1 MQQLAYIKLN
11 KSETRDMLLVLKD
24 RLDLVDVSADTIDI
38 LSASLPFYPGYR
50 LLELTDRSSSPIK
63 RRFVIYRGDDIVF
76 MDYTNTPI
84 YELNKR
90 APISFTRDTL
100 FDYVRFFFRFVR
112 GRHGRFIVTESLDDI
127 QWREEPSVNSRKS
140 LDKMIEPLFI
150 KEIND
155 DGSYI
160 LGANVIFKD
169 ALFGCN
175 INVKQNGIIRLSDE
189 NLLVESLPVV
199 DDVLGV

>member
-11 KSETRDMLLVLKD
+11 KSETKDILLVLGD
-24 RLDLVDVSADTIDI
+24 RLDLADVSADTIDI

-50 LLELTDRSSSPIK
+50 LLELTDRSTSPIK
-63 RRFVIYRGDDIVF
+63 RRFVIYQNDDIVF
-76 MDYTNTPI
+76 MDYTNVPI
-84 YELNKR
+84 YELNNR
-90 APISFTRDTL
+90 VPIVLTKETL

-127 QWREEPSVNSRKS
+127 QWREEPSVNNRRS
-140 LDKMIEPLFI
+140 LDKMIEPLHI

-155 DGSYI
+155 DGSYV
-160 LGANVIFKD
+160 LLANVIFKD

-189 NLLVESLPVV
+189 NLLVEALPVV

>member
-24 RLDLVDVSADTIDI
+24 RLDLIDVSADTIDI

>member
-11 KSETRDMLLVLKD
+11 KSETKDMLLLLKEK
-24 RLDLVDVSADTIDI
+24 LDLADASADTIDI
-38 LSASLPFYPGYR
+38 LSASLSFYPGYR
-50 LLELTDRSSSPIK
+50 LLELTDRSSSPVK
-63 RRFVIYRGDDIVF
+63 KRFVIYMGDDVVF
-76 MDYTNTPI
+76 MDYTNVPI

-90 APISFTRDTL
+90 VSIVLTKETL

-127 QWREEPSVNSRKS
+127 QWREEPSVNGRRS

-169 ALFGCN
+169 ALFACN

-189 NLLVESLPVV
+189 NLLIESLPVV

>member
-11 KSETRDMLLVLKD
+11 KSETRDILSVLKD

-50 LLELTDRSSSPIK
+50 LLELTDRSTSPIK

-112 GRHGRFIVTESLDDI
+112 GRHGRFVVTESLDDI

-169 ALFGCN
+169 ALFSCN

-189 NLLVESLPVV
+189 SLLVESLPVV

>member
-11 KSETRDMLLVLKD
+11 KSETKDVLATLADKI
-24 RLDLVDVSADTIDI
+24 DLEGLSADTVDI

-50 LLELTDRSSSPIK
+50 ILELTDRSTSPVKK
-63 RRFVIYRGDDIVF
+63 RFIIYKGEDLVF
-76 MDYTNTPI
+76 MDYTNSPI

-90 APISFTRDTL
+90 APIVLTKDTL

-112 GRHGRFIVTESLDDI
+112 GRHGRFIVVESLDDI
-127 QWREEPSVNSRKS
+127 QWREEPSVNSRKE
-140 LDKMIEPLFI
+140 LDKMIEPLHI

-155 DGSYI
+155 DGSYV

-169 ALFGCN
+169 GLFGCN
-175 INVKQNGIIRLSDE
+175 VNVKQNGIIRLSDE
-189 NLLVESLPVV
+189 KLLVENLPVV
-199 DDVLGV
+199 DDILGV